1 MMTGNKTID
10 TVIMLLVL
18 LLTGAALGTFVYTEM
33 IYKKPLPTNEQGL
46 AELKADTKNIM
57 IPESFKL
64 DKLIIN
70 LPSKSRRLRF
80 LDVIIHLV
88 VFKQESVSILE
99 NNKAI
104 INDIIID
111 VASNMEPDE
120 LNSISGKLIF
130 EARIKKKINEE
141 MGVPMIKELF
151 YTKFVVQ

>member
-1 MMTGNKTID
+1 MTGNKTID
-10 TVIMLLVL
+10 TVIIILVL
-18 LLTGAALGTFVYTEM
+18 LLTGGALGTFVYTEI

-46 AELKADTKNIM
+46 EELKNDTKNIM

-88 VFKQESVSILE
+88 VFKQESISILE
-99 NNKAI
+99 NNKPI

-130 EARIKKKINEE
+130 ESRIKKRINEY
-141 MGVPMIKELF
+141 MGSPMIKELF